1 MFTSFPFHQ
10 ERRNKTQMPRN
21 KPAVSEI
28 GNDVD
33 CRAAKPKL
41 NSRGGHAMLAASASC
56 GR

>member
-1 MFTSFPFHQ
+1 MARKKHDEDGVT
-10 ERRNKTQMPRN
+10 
-21 KPAVSEI
+21 EI
-28 GNDVD
+28 RNDVD